1 MVTRWDVAM
10 PTTVHLR
17 AIRKVQVMARS
28 MLAIL
33 MVTIH
38 KKPKEY
44 QMNNAAVIGVG
55 MLCAVFF
62 AAMTIVAIV
71 Q

>member
-1 MVTRWDVAM
+1 
-10 PTTVHLR
+10 
-17 AIRKVQVMARS
+17 MARS

-55 MLCAVFF
+55 MLCAMFL